1 MLSWVAQTSKAA
13 FCQSTRQACA
23 QSTRIVPAR
32 SFRTNAILS
41 REPQHYYNDWAW
53 LSTEGQAAAARKTG
67 NKPEPTLEEAWKQQ
81 EYLHVQ
87 FLRPPPGPYAG
98 MLTQTLQCA
107 HSFIHLYPGRTV
119 PVLSNNFATAYSDL
133 SQLLRHNKVQ
143 SELRLTKRH
152 ERKGDKRR
160 RLKSERWRRLFAH
173 MVRQK
178 VQLVKEIRTYGA

>member
-32 SFRTNAILS
+32 LFRTNAILS

-87 FLRPPPGPYAG
+87 FLRPPPGPYA
-98 MLTQTLQCA
+98 
-107 HSFIHLYPGRTV
+107 GRTV